1 LTDRHCSTVPGSGF
15 STLSED
21 CVTGTLAVDATDL
34 FVEFRADNDTTVD
47 ASFPEARNAM
57 GVAMEIVHQ

>member
-1 LTDRHCSTVPGSGF
+1 
-15 STLSED
+15 
-21 CVTGTLAVDATDL
+21 VTGTLAVDATDL